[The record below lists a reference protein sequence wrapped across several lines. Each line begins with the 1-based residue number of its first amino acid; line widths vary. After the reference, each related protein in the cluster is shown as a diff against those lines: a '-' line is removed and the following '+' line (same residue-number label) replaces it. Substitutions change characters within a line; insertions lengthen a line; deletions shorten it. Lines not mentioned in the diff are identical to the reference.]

1 MDEFSFNRENPEPS
15 FGSTSIRRN
24 CAILVERIKARDEE
38 AFEKMVRQY
47 GGRMLA
53 TARRLLGNEPDA
65 NDVVQQAFFSAF
77 KSIHSFSSQ
86 ARLSTWLYRIVVN
99 AALAH
104 MRYRRCRPELP
115 IDNLLPK
122 FDDQGHWAEQH
133 EHSIAVEQ
141 RMDRRDTR
149 EMVRRC
155 IDRLPD
161 VYRSV
166 LILRDIEELD
176 TAAVAEMLVTTP
188 NAVKIRLHR
197 ARQALKALIE
207 VERKVS

>member
-1 MDEFSFNRENPEPS
+1 
-15 FGSTSIRRN
+15 
-24 CAILVERIKARDEE
+24 LVERIKARDNE

-53 TARRLLGNEPDA
+53 TARRLLGNEHDA
-65 NDVVQQAFFSAF
+65 NDVVQQAFISAF
-77 KSIHSFSSQ
+77 KSIHGFSSQ

-104 MRYRRCRPELP
+104 MRYRRCRPELLP

-133 EHSIAVEQ
+133 EHLIAVEQ
-141 RMDRRDTR
+141 RMDRRDIR

-155 IDRLPD
+155 IDRLPN